1 MTSIT
6 FDEVSKY
13 FPNQQQSAVESIS
26 FQGESGE
33 LVVLIGPSGS
43 GKTTLLKMV
52 NRLYEPTGGRIRIGE
67 KDISSQ
73 TVTGLRRRIGYVI
86 QQVGLFPHLT
96 VEKNISIVPE
106 LVGWDRKR
114 IEQRIEEL
122 LDLVRLPQNYRKR
135 YPRQLSGGEQH
146 RVGLARAL
154 AANPEI
160 LLMDEPFAAIDAINR
175 IRLQDEMIKIQKRLH
190 KTILFVTHDVDEAL
204 RLANR
209 IAILKE
215 GKLVQFAEPKEI
227 LTQPSNEFVS
237 NLVGAKN
244 VLRKLS
250 LLDVNTVIEARPG
263 RETGQTG
270 NKKVTIHVN
279 EDLRSALSRMLDC
292 NTDELVVLD
301 QDDHPIDRIT
311 FSDLQAVLSKKQ

>member
-13 FPNQQQSAVESIS
+13 FPNQQQSAVDSIS
-26 FQGESGE
+26 FQVESGE